1 VTVTQ
6 RSAAQARQATSEA
19 RHATSGAVTI
29 QPHHVGWL
37 LALGALW
44 GSSYLFIKVL
54 VDAASPSAMIAVRFA
69 LGAGVLGAVL
79 LLRGGR
85 LPAWGPVWMHLL
97 VMSVCGNVVPFL
109 LIAWSQRHAASSL
122 AAILNATIPFFT
134 LLFAALVFRSD
145 RINSAQMIGLVL
157 GFGGVALLTGSTI
170 LDFGS
175 ASGLAELALVGSSL
189 CYGFA
194 FAYARR
200 FVRGDPLANVTAQLT
215 IGCLI
220 MTPLALRSGW
230 IRPEHLDAL
239 DVAAWITLGAAGT
252 GLAYI
257 IYYSLIRE
265 IGAPR
270 ASLVTYI
277 IPIVGVVL
285 GRLLLDERFGRWGV
299 AGMALIVLGIAV
311 SYGWHRRLR
320 RRDVLV

>member
-1 VTVTQ
+1 V
-6 RSAAQARQATSEA
+6 SPAALGDVAAPA
-19 RHATSGAVTI
+19 AI
-29 QPHHVGWL
+29 QPRHVGWL

-79 LLRGGR
+79 LARGGR
-85 LPAWGPVWMHLL
+85 LPAWGPLWGHL
-97 VMSVCGNVVPFL
+97 VTMSVCGNIVPFL
-109 LIAWSQRHAASSL
+109 LIAWSQQHATSSL

-134 LLFAALVFRSD
+134 LLFAALAFRTD
-145 RINSAQMIGLVL
+145 RISGAQLAGIAL
-157 GFGGVALLTGSTI
+157 GFAGVALLTGTEI
-170 LDFGS
+170 LDLGS
-175 ASGLAELALVGSSL
+175 AAGLAELALVGSSV

-200 FVRGDPLANVTAQLT
+200 FVRGDPLANVTAQLS
-215 IGCLI
+215 IGFLI
-220 MTPLALRSGW
+220 MTPLALYSGW
-230 IRPEHLDAL
+230 IEPARLDAL

-252 GLAYI
+252 GLAYLF
-257 IYYSLIRE
+257 YYSLIRE

-277 IPIVGVVL
+277 IPVVGVLL
-285 GRLLLDERFGRWGV
+285 GRLLLDERFGRWGF

-311 SYGWHRRLR
+311 SYGWHRRLLR
-320 RRDVLV
+320 RVG